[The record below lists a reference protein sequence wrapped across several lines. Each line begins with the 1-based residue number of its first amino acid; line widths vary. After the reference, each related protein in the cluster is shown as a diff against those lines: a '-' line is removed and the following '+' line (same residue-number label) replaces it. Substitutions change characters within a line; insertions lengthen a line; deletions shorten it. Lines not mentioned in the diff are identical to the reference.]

1 MGGMGGRGSIHLK
14 LKVRCLNVKCTNS
27 TRIQLSSF
35 IIRLYAK
42 KSESGPVCNGT
53 IEVDQDIINLHGT
66 LYLAVRPK

>member
-14 LKVRCLNVKCTNS
+14 LKVRSLNVKCTNS
-27 TRIQLSSF
+27 TKIQLSALLDF
-35 IIRLYAK
+35 MPK

-66 LYLAVRPK
+66 LHLA